1 MTNQENNHPAH
12 NTQEGL
18 PGNPFRNAA
27 GSQQPASQPGQANP
41 QADQTSPQTG
51 QAASGPEQPGQ
62 GTPTFQ
68 PAGAPIQQAV
78 SVRAAATA
86 PSSATMSLTCW
97 TTWSTSSPGAM

>member
-51 QAASGPEQPGQ
+51 HAAARPAKPTH
-62 GTPTFQ
+62 GTPT
-68 PAGAPIQQAV
+68 
-78 SVRAAATA
+78 
-86 PSSATMSLTCW
+86 
-97 TTWSTSSPGAM
+97 